1 MQNENFHSPYLSGSR
16 LYRALDRVG
25 IVVME
30 APSGPDDLNMGAMPR
45 DVVGEAA
52 FRAAAQANSTQ
63 VTPREAVADISD
75 YSTISNPMFPP
86 SVRGFYVAPSAPEAV
101 TVDLLDSW
109 NLLTESA
116 TRSAEFHAN
125 LFSRLRLMRFP
136 RDKIGE
142 RVNNWFANRAAV
154 RVPVEP
160 GQVLLLNNHRFAC
173 RVLAGAVV
181 PYQAWNIWMKLPF
194 ASPDEEHMALAQ
206 AFRER
211 LKVAVDSEAPSSAA
225 LFGSIEGSPEELLKN
240 TKLATQSPEDGLAA
254 FKRVFLALEQ
264 S

>member
-1 MQNENFHSPYLSGSR
+1 
-16 LYRALDRVG
+16 
-25 IVVME
+25 ME

-136 RDKIGE
+136 QSVWIAPTFSVRAGSLIFAQPSRIGTRDKIGE